1 MGADLGDVNGTI
13 RQLTGIDLIVSG
25 FVVLGLAIVGM
36 VVVRAS
42 LRPLTEIERTAEGI
56 AAGDLSRRVP
66 DQDPRTEV
74 GRLGRSLNTMLSQI
88 ESAFRLR
95 AESEAAARR
104 SEERLRRFV
113 ADASHELRTPLAAI
127 RGFAQYYRQR
137 TGAEGETQHAE
148 ERSADST
155 ISASE
160 QDVPAA
166 VTVHGPLARPDLDW
180 IMQRV
185 DQESARMAGL
195 VEDLL
200 LLARLDQQRPIEHHP
215 VDMLALAVDA
225 VREARIIATDRI
237 IDLTVRMSA
246 APIVLGDERRLRQVI
261 GNLMSNALRHTPDGT
276 QIDVRLSSVTFDSAP
291 GVALDVIDHGPGI
304 ESDQAARVFER
315 FYRTDAARTRK
326 TGGSGLGLSIVSAL
340 VAAHGGTVSVD
351 TALGQGATFRV
362 ILPLAPTDP
371 VVIP

>member
-1 MGADLGDVNGTI
+1 
-13 RQLTGIDLIVSG
+13 
-25 FVVLGLAIVGM
+25 
-36 VVVRAS
+36 
-42 LRPLTEIERTAEGI
+42 
-56 AAGDLSRRVP
+56 
-66 DQDPRTEV
+66 
-74 GRLGRSLNTMLSQI
+74 
-88 ESAFRLR
+88 
-95 AESEAAARR
+95 
-104 SEERLRRFV
+104 
-113 ADASHELRTPLAAI
+113 
-127 RGFAQYYRQR
+127 
-137 TGAEGETQHAE
+137 
-148 ERSADST
+148 
-155 ISASE
+155 
-160 QDVPAA
+160 
-166 VTVHGPLARPDLDW
+166 
-180 IMQRV
+180 MQRV

-237 IDLTVRMSA
+237 IDLTVRMSV
-246 APIVLGDERRLRQVI
+246 APIVLGDEPRLRQVI